1 MVAKRLAVLCMAI
14 TTAATAGAQQAEA
27 FWSAAAGLAVGAN
40 PLVVGATGSA
50 TRTIPLYP
58 QRSGVLWDSAR
69 VELGAQL
76 LANPSFTDL
85 AARVYFEPIAP
96 FDLTLRSGVRSFYNA
111 LDLGAAP
118 LSGYDASP
126 PSATGDDYDG
136 RNELGWFFGVAPRLK
151 AAVGPLIVTNTFTA
165 TWYDV
170 SGSAAAFLEEPL
182 TITAVERTDWVL
194 QNEAQ
199 LLYRFREVDAPFLA
213 TGVTHRSAWVPSA
226 DRSDQPVSQRS
237 ALLGVYVAQLTPR
250 TSLQSV
256 LFLGAYI
263 NGEPIDTDRPFVLAA
278 LTLISRL
285 D

>member
-1 MVAKRLAVLCMAI
+1 MTRVARRLIVLCMVIA
-14 TTAATAGAQQAEA
+14 TAATAGAQQAEA
-27 FWSAAAGLAVGAN
+27 SWGASTGLAVGAN

-58 QRSGVLWDSAR
+58 QRSGVLWDNAR

-96 FDLTLRSGVRSFYNA
+96 FDLTLRSGVRTFYNA

-126 PSATGDDYDG
+126 PSAAGDDYNG
-136 RNELGWFFGVAPRLK
+136 QNETGWFFGVAPRLK
-151 AAVGPLIVTNTFTA
+151 AAAGPVIVTNTFTA
-165 TWYDV
+165 TWYDF
-170 SGSAAAFLEEPL
+170 SGSDTAFLEEPL
-182 TITAVERTDWVL
+182 TITAASRTDWVL
-194 QNEAQ
+194 ENEAQ
-199 LLYRFREVDAPFLA
+199 LLYRFREVDASFLA
-213 TGVTHRSAWVPSA
+213 SGVTHRSAWVPSA
-226 DRSDQPVSQRS
+226 DQPVSQRS
-237 ALLGVYVAQLTPR
+237 ALLGVYVAELTPR